1 MKKEDKIPEFRFD
14 GYENP
19 WRREKLDRIVD
30 VRSGMDYKHL
40 QSGDI
45 PVYGTGGYMLCFP
58 EALGL
63 CRQTHDRVG
72 QPKPSGRGSSCT
84 LTPVQCSG

>member
-30 VRSGMDYKHL
+30 VRLTAAVRTNDT
-40 QSGDI
+40 GDI
-45 PVYGTGGYMLCFP
+45 LIK
-58 EALGL
+58 L
-63 CRQTHDRVG
+63 
-72 QPKPSGRGSSCT
+72 
-84 LTPVQCSG
+84 